1 MGKRIW
7 NIAGTVLVVLVVLLA
22 VALVGVRLV
31 GLEPYVI
38 LSGSMEPVYPVGS
51 LVYVQRVDAD
61 RIAVGD
67 PIAFVMNEDLVVAIH
82 RVIGVDAAAQQ
93 FETKGDA
100 NDAPDAAPVHFNNL
114 IGKPV
119 LCIPKLGYVSD
130 YLTNPPGMY
139 IGGAAALVL
148 LLLMFVPDWIRK
160 LDEKDSGKKPVK
172 AQKGQRDLNPPAA
185 KQRSAAEQA
194 GKPQQRVRRDAAAV
208 QQGSKPQ
215 QRACRDAAAA
225 QQGSKSQQRVRRDAT
240 AAQQG
245 GKSQQRARRDAAPAQ
260 RPGTSR
266 QPDAHSAEARRLATE
281 RAMAEAERALS
292 EADSEKVR

>member
-172 AQKGQRDLNPPAA
+172 AQKGQPDLNPPAA

-194 GKPQQRVRRDAAAV
+194 GKPRHSPATPA
-208 QQGSKPQ
+208 QQGGKPQ
-215 QRACRDAAAA
+215 QRVYRDATPA

-245 GKSQQRARRDAAPAQ
+245 SKSQQRARRDAAPAQ

>member
-82 RVIGVDAAAQQ
+82 RVIGVDAAAQH

-100 NDAPDAAPVHFNNL
+100 NDAADAAPVHFNNL

-119 LCIPKLGYVSD
+119 LCIPKLGYVSE

-194 GKPQQRVRRDAAAV
+194 GKPQQRVRRDATPA
-208 QQGSKPQ
+208 QQGSKPQQGSKSQQGRKPQQRACRDAAPAQQGSEPQ

-225 QQGSKSQQRVRRDAT
+225 Q
-240 AAQQG
+240 
-245 GKSQQRARRDAAPAQ
+245 
-260 RPGTSR
+260 RPGPSR

-292 EADSEKVR
+292 EAEQADLEKER

>member
-82 RVIGVDAAAQQ
+82 RVIGVDAAAQH

-119 LCIPKLGYVSD
+119 LCIPKLGYVSE

-160 LDEKDSGKKPVK
+160 LDEKDSGI
-172 AQKGQRDLNPPAA
+172 
-185 KQRSAAEQA
+185 
-194 GKPQQRVRRDAAAV
+194 
-208 QQGSKPQ
+208 
-215 QRACRDAAAA
+215 
-225 QQGSKSQQRVRRDAT
+225 
-240 AAQQG
+240 
-245 GKSQQRARRDAAPAQ
+245 
-260 RPGTSR
+260 
-266 QPDAHSAEARRLATE
+266 
-281 RAMAEAERALS
+281 
-292 EADSEKVR
+292 

>member
-51 LVYVQRVDAD
+51 LVYVQRMDAD

-100 NDAPDAAPVHFNNL
+100 NDAADAAPVHFNNL

-172 AQKGQRDLNPPAA
+172 AQKGQPDLNPPAA

-194 GKPQQRVRRDAAAV
+194 GKPRHSPAAA

-215 QRACRDAAAA
+215 QH
-225 QQGSKSQQRVRRDAT
+225 VRRDAT
-240 AAQQG
+240 PAQQE
-245 GKSQQRARRDAAPAQ
+245 GKPQQRARRDVPAAQ
-260 RPGTSR
+260 RPGPSR
-266 QPDAHSAEARRLATE
+266 QPGAHSAEARRLATE
-281 RAMAEAERALS
+281 RAMAETERALS
-292 EADSEKVR
+292 EAEQADSEKVR

>member
-100 NDAPDAAPVHFNNL
+100 NDAADAAPVHFNNL

-160 LDEKDSGKKPVK
+160 FDEKDSGKKPVK

-194 GKPQQRVRRDAAAV
+194 GKPRH
-208 QQGSKPQ
+208 SP
-215 QRACRDAAAA
+215 AAAA
-225 QQGSKSQQRVRRDAT
+225 QQGSKSQQRVRL
-240 AAQQG
+240 
-245 GKSQQRARRDAAPAQ
+245 DAAPAQ
-260 RPGTSR
+260 QARSR
-266 QPDAHSAEARRLATE
+266 SSSITPKR
-281 RAMAEAERALS
+281 
-292 EADSEKVR
+292 